1 MERGK
6 LYSLLLLAV
15 FLLCVGCATK
25 KTVSSPAE
33 DERRKELGLQA
44 GGAYDEGDYGKGLE
58 LYRQLLDKDPDNAV
72 HLNNMG
78 VLLLKSG
85 QPDAASDA
93 FERASIRAPEN
104 PSYLV
109 NAGFAL
115 IKLEDYEKAETFF
128 NRALQLDPSHG
139 RAVYG
144 LGVLYLYLNEPEIAY
159 NYFMKAVAFDPM
171 NIQSLFMEA
180 YSAQKNGL
188 WNDAVKGYTAYIG
201 LSHDAVQKANAYCN
215 RALCYMKL
223 GRQADAMKDFDEAV
237 SLNGESAV
245 IFYNRAQ
252 GYQAGLKYEEAVLDY
267 TRAISRRVSFP
278 EAYINRGEM
287 SYLLGKKAKGCH
299 DLQRA
304 CELGY
309 CEALE
314 KYQSA
319 GKCED

>member
-1 MERGK
+1 
-6 LYSLLLLAV
+6 
-15 FLLCVGCATK
+15 
-25 KTVSSPAE
+25 
-33 DERRKELGLQA
+33 
-44 GGAYDEGDYGKGLE
+44 
-58 LYRQLLDKDPDNAV
+58 
-72 HLNNMG
+72 
-78 VLLLKSG
+78 
-85 QPDAASDA
+85 
-93 FERASIRAPEN
+93 
-104 PSYLV
+104 
-109 NAGFAL
+109 
-115 IKLEDYEKAETFF
+115 
-128 NRALQLDPSHG
+128 
-139 RAVYG
+139 
-144 LGVLYLYLNEPEIAY
+144 
-159 NYFMKAVAFDPM
+159 
-171 NIQSLFMEA
+171 
-180 YSAQKNGL
+180 
-188 WNDAVKGYTAYIG
+188 
-201 LSHDAVQKANAYCN
+201 
-215 RALCYMKL
+215 
-223 GRQADAMKDFDEAV
+223 MKDFDEAV